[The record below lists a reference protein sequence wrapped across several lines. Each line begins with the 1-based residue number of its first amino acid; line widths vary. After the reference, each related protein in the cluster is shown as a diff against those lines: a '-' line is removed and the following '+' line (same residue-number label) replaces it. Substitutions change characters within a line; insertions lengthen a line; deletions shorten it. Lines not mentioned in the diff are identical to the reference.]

1 MTPHISKHA
10 FLKGESNK
18 WMILISGIL
27 SFAYLLVIALV
38 FPRGNLFLFLILLIG
53 EIFHVWQA
61 ITYLYT
67 VWDMTYE
74 APFVKNFYPR
84 VDIFITVA
92 GEPVEIVEQTARAAK
107 DMDYNNHQVFILNDG
122 FVAHKDNWK
131 EIEEMAEQ
139 LGIKCFTRT
148 LRGGAKAGNINNALQ
163 RTNAPLVAIF
173 DADHVPHK
181 DFLKKTVGYFC
192 DPLMGFVQTPQYYKN
207 YDANLTTEGAWDQQE
222 LFYGPICRGKNR
234 LNSVTMCGTNMVIS
248 REALAEVGGMCTESI
263 AEDFATGLFIHARG
277 WKSTY
282 VSEVLAEGLAPADF
296 FSYYKQ
302 QSRWARGALDIIFK
316 YNVFKMKGITFAQRI
331 QYLSS
336 VSFFFSG
343 LVVALNMLLPIVF
356 LYTGLI
362 PLQIS
367 SMLLA
372 AVFLP
377 YIFLILF
384 ILSST
389 SGYRFSFTSLSFAN
403 SGFFIHIQAFFEAIA
418 QRKNSF
424 FITPKDSIKGDFLH
438 LVMPQLIYISILIIG
453 IPVALM
459 REGLTPSLINNVA
472 WASVNI
478 GIFIPYMFAAAPA
491 LGWKLFMKD
500 RRRAP
505 RIKIP
510 VSSV

>member
-1 MTPHISKHA
+1 MTPQISRHA
-10 FLKGESNK
+10 FLKGESNR
-18 WMILISGIL
+18 WMIGLSGIL
-27 SFAYLLVIALV
+27 SFLYLLVIMFV
-38 FPRGNLFLFLILLIG
+38 FPRGNMFLFAILIVG
-53 EIFHVWQA
+53 EIFHAWQA

-67 VWDMTYE
+67 VWDMKYE
-74 APFVKNFYPR
+74 APFVRNFYPR
-84 VDIFITVA
+84 VDVLITVA
-92 GEPVEIVEQTARAAK
+92 GEPVHIVEETARAAK
-107 DMDYNNHQVFILNDG
+107 DMDYPNHRVFILNDG
-122 FVAHKDNWK
+122 FVANKDNWK
-131 EIEEMAEQ
+131 EIEELAARLEI
-139 LGIKCFTRT
+139 GCFTRT
-148 LRGGAKAGNINNALQ
+148 IPGGAKAGNINNALGE
-163 RTNAPLVAIF
+163 TTALLVAIF
-173 DADHVPHK
+173 DADHVPHR

-192 DPLMGFVQTPQYYKN
+192 DPKMGFVQTPQYYKN
-207 YDANLTTEGAWDQQE
+207 HNQNLTTEGAWGQQE
-222 LFYGPICRGKNR
+222 LYYGPILRGKNR
-234 LNSVTMCGTNMVIS
+234 LNAVAMCGTNMVIS
-248 REALAEVGGMCTESI
+248 REALTEVGGMCTESI

-277 WKSTY
+277 WKSAY
-282 VSEVLAEGLAPADF
+282 VPEILAEGLAPSDF

-316 YNVFKMKGITFAQRI
+316 FNVFTMKGITFVQRI

-336 VSFFFSG
+336 VSFFLSG
-343 LVVALNMLLPIVF
+343 LVVALNMLLPIIF

-384 ILSST
+384 NLSAT
-389 SGYRFSFTSLSFAN
+389 SGYVFSFTSLSFAN
-403 SGFFIHIQAFFEAIA
+403 SGFFIHIRAFVEAIS

-424 FITPKDSIKGDFLH
+424 FITPKDSIKGDFLR

-453 IPVALM
+453 VPVAFM
-459 REGLTPSLINNVA
+459 REGLSASLINNIA

-478 GIFIPYMFAAAPA
+478 GMFVPYMFAAAPA

-505 RIKIP
+505 RVKIP
-510 VSSV
+510 VSSI